1 MVNLDTSTGIAFISE
16 GSPVRDRLRGYI
28 GEQQMVMAQTAFDE
42 FTNIIQNIGGTLET
56 ARSNRFLRR
65 ITIISDNPSSRS
77 LNLETTRKLG
87 ANDIIIL
94 GTADRLGIV
103 TMTADAKAI
112 RAAAAQGVDFLV
124 YLHVSCPLTG
134 N

>member
-1 MVNLDTSTGIAFISE
+1 MKQEASRKTDITRFFLVLPELF
-16 GSPVRDRLRGYI
+16 RYC
-28 GEQQMVMAQTAFDE
+28 TA
-42 FTNIIQNIGGTLET
+42 
-56 ARSNRFLRR
+56 
-65 ITIISDNPSSRS
+65 
-77 LNLETTRKLG
+77 

-124 YLHVSCPLTG
+124 HLHVSCPLTG

>member
-16 GSPVRDRLRGYI
+16 GSPVRDRLREYV

-42 FTNIIQNIGGTLET
+42 FTNIIHRIGGTLEK
-56 ARSNRFLRR
+56 ARANR
-65 ITIISDNPSSRS
+65 
-77 LNLETTRKLG
+77 LNLETTINLG

-112 RAAAAQGVDFLV
+112 RAAEAQGVDFLV